1 MEQIAVV
8 TGGSSGIGAALARGL
23 AERGWRCVLL
33 ARREE
38 PLRKLADEVGGE
50 AEVCDVGDR
59 EAVERTAAAVL
70 ERHPQIKLLVNN
82 AGIPARTGF
91 VGGDPELIENV
102 TRVNYLGG
110 VWCLN
115 AFLPGLLA
123 AVPSDVVNVASV
135 AGTVTAG
142 TSGPYAAS
150 KHAQVS
156 FSRAATAELHP
167 RGVRVHTILP
177 GFVETEG
184 FPQRGGL
191 PALLHPLRHPR
202 LQPPPP
208 SPPLPPPPPPPPL
221 PHPRGDPRSEL
232 DASPVHLDARW
243 NAAEVV
249 TIVPLVSRLRAS
261 SRPSIRA
268 RCTRRSRPAAGS
280 IRPAVGPPLADDRR
294 TSPEFIRSPS
304 LRWALRVFLRQ
315 PRADGAPFR
324 ATSSVTCRC

>member
-38 PLRKLADEVGGE
+38 PLRKLADVVGGE

-82 AGIPARTGF
+82 AGVPARTGF

-184 FPQRGGL
+184 FPQRAVFPRL
-191 PALLHPLRHPR
+191 VHPLIADPEDVAKAV
-202 LQPPPP
+202 LQAIDRDKREVYVPWYYRFATLAQALFPG
-208 SPPLPPPPPPPPL
+208 SV
-221 PHPRGDPRSEL
+221 
-232 DASPVHLDARW
+232 AST
-243 NAAEVV
+243 AA
-249 TIVPLVSRLRAS
+249 SGRLRK
-261 SRPSIRA
+261 
-268 RCTRRSRPAAGS
+268 PA
-280 IRPAVGPPLADDRR
+280 
-294 TSPEFIRSPS
+294 
-304 LRWALRVFLRQ
+304 
-315 PRADGAPFR
+315 
-324 ATSSVTCRC
+324 